1 MKPAVFDRLLL
12 TYMERAKAG
21 AWSAPLGTLTLAM
34 LSWDAAGPA
43 NTLLWLVLVTL
54 PDVATYVHASWF
66 LRRKPEV
73 SGTRPWLYR
82 QAGIHAVAGLMWG
95 LAIWLLRDPAAADR
109 VLSLP
114 LAWLIGATALGA
126 SSVAE
131 FRRSAVLYMLM
142 VWAPTIAIFVGRGTL
157 RDWQAIGGIAAL
169 CVLSLQYAEA
179 IRRQS
184 IAAIDNA
191 LQFESARVE
200 LEATQNALAEANQT
214 LERRNAELQLAVQQ
228 VSDLASTD
236 ALTGLANRR
245 EGLLRLQ
252 EAHALGERHGQ
263 AASLL
268 FCDLDHFKRVN
279 DTHGHAVG
287 DQVLVQLA
295 ERLRRALRAT
305 DLPIRWGGEEF
316 LVLLRASDAGAA
328 LQVAE
333 RLRAAVAAEPM
344 VVAGLELPVTVST
357 GVATRAPGESVH
369 AWTDRAD
376 AACYAAKAAGRNRV
390 QVA

>member
-21 AWSAPLGTLTLAM
+21 AWSAPLGTLSLAW
-34 LSWDAAGPA
+34 LCWEAAGA
-43 NTLLWLVLVTL
+43 TNTLIWLALVSV
-54 PDVATYVHASWF
+54 PDIATYLHAGAF
-66 LRRKPEV
+66 LRRQPDV
-73 SGTRPWLYR
+73 GSGRPWLYR
-82 QAGIHAVAGLMWG
+82 QAGLHALAGLMWG
-95 LAIWLLRDPAAADR
+95 TATWLLRDPASTDS

-131 FRRSAVLYMLM
+131 FRRSALLYMVM
-142 VWAPTIAIFVGRGTL
+142 IWAPTIAIFVQRGTM

-184 IAAIDNA
+184 IAAIENA
-191 LQFESARVE
+191 LQFEAASHE
-200 LEATQNALAEANQT
+200 LQQAKSALAHANQA
-214 LERRNAELQLAVQQ
+214 LEDRNAELQLAVQRI
-228 VSDLASTD
+228 SDLASTD

-252 EAHALGERHGQ
+252 EAFALGERHGQ
-263 AASLL
+263 PASLL
-268 FCDLDHFKRVN
+268 FCDLDHFKRIN

-287 DQVLVQLA
+287 DQVLVTLA
-295 ERLRRALRAT
+295 ERLRQSLRAT

-316 LVLLRASDAGAA
+316 LVLLRASDADAA
-328 LQVAE
+328 LLVAE
-333 RLRAAVAAEPM
+333 RLRSTVAAQPIAVGE
-344 VVAGLELPVTVST
+344 LTLPVTVSV
-357 GVATRAPGESVH
+357 GIAARRDGEQVQ

-376 AACYAAKAAGRNRV
+376 AACYSAKAAGRNRIHV
-390 QVA
+390 G